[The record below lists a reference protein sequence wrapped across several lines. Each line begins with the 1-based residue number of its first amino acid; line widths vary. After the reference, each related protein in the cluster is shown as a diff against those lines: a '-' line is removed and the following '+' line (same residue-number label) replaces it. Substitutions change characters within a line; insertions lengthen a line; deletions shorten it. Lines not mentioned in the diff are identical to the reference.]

1 MTLSREDREGLLEK
15 IDLLVAKNYYDPSY
29 GGNNWK
35 GIITAYRDEIGD
47 AESDEVFAD
56 SIATML
62 SQLRSNDLGLL
73 GPSTKIQPRSSINAS
88 FRALVTD
95 SDGPRWVFQDVLSG
109 GVAEQAGVRPGDSL
123 IAVAGDHTRP
133 PVSPAFPMH
142 KSVPI
147 TISRAG
153 THQEI
158 ELKLSIPKPKYRSN
172 PYSEPNSVTAHLRS
186 KDVGILRVGLFPGFV
201 GLDFAKQVSRS
212 FAATLASIQRLLI
225 DLRGVPGGGIGG
237 LRIMSYLAPSRV
249 PIGYS
254 VDRLMLERGYEKE
267 RLPRFNHIPKFK
279 VGLALPALRLG
290 NKRSVALETEGLGP
304 QPFHG
309 RVVLLCNEHS
319 SGAAEMVAQFAK
331 ENQLATIV
339 GTHTPGQLTA
349 RTGFSIGH
357 GYQLV
362 IPVAAYRSWH
372 GQQIEGNGIE
382 PDVEIPWSYQAAL
395 EQRDSQLEKA
405 LEVLEML

>member
-1 MTLSREDREGLLEK
+1 MVVIVATAVWSREHLT
-15 IDLLVAKNYYDPSY
+15 PSQS
-29 GGNNWK
+29 K
-35 GIITAYRDEIGD
+35 TAD
-47 AESDEVFAD
+47 
-56 SIATML
+56 
-62 SQLRSNDLGLL
+62 
-73 GPSTKIQPRSSINAS
+73 
-88 FRALVTD
+88 
-95 SDGPRWVFQDVLSG
+95 
-109 GVAEQAGVRPGDSL
+109 
-123 IAVAGDHTRP
+123 
-133 PVSPAFPMH
+133 
-142 KSVPI
+142 VPI

-153 THQEI
+153 THQEL
-158 ELKLSIPKPKYRSN
+158 ELKLSIPKPKYSSN

-186 KDVGILRVGLFPGFV
+186 NNLGILKVGLFPAFV
-201 GLDFAKQVSRS
+201 GVDFANQVSRS
-212 FAATLASIQRLLI
+212 LAATLASIQRLLI

-237 LRIMSYLAPSRV
+237 LRIMSHLAPSRV

-267 RLPRFNHIPKFK
+267 RLPRFNHIPRFK
-279 VGLALPALRLG
+279 WGLALPALRLG

-339 GTHTPGQLTA
+339 GTHTRGQLTA

-382 PDVEIPWSYQAAL
+382 PDVEIPWSYEAAL

-405 LEVLEML
+405 LEVLERL